1 MTIPGGYRPPPVP
14 GWIPPV
20 PPPPRF
26 AAAAAAA
33 AATAMS
39 DKLAAAAADEM
50 PTKKVSLISI
60 RFHLREGER
69 RMLYNWFTSSTDFQ
83 AVHYYEYVC
92 LCRQSAL
99 HRLNFQQKLFRVRIF
114 QHKFRRIILFRFS
127 LCQPLNL
134 LLILI
139 LNGF

>member
-1 MTIPGGYRPPPVP
+1 MVQKTSKPGFSKSKEIAFVTIPGGYRPPPVP

-50 PTKKVSLISI
+50 PKKIKMCRLYQCDSI
-60 RFHLREGER
+60 
-69 RMLYNWFTSSTDFQ
+69 
-83 AVHYYEYVC
+83 
-92 LCRQSAL
+92 
-99 HRLNFQQKLFRVRIF
+99 
-114 QHKFRRIILFRFS
+114 
-127 LCQPLNL
+127 
-134 LLILI
+134 
-139 LNGF
+139 

>member
-50 PTKKVSLISI
+50 PTKKCVAYINTIPFKRGGKKDALQ
-60 RFHLREGER
+60 L
-69 RMLYNWFTSSTDFQ
+69 
-83 AVHYYEYVC
+83 VHFINGFSG
-92 LCRQSAL
+92 SAL
-99 HRLNFQQKLFRVRIF
+99 LRV
-114 QHKFRRIILFRFS
+114 
-127 LCQPLNL
+127 CMPLPPVCAS
-134 LLILI
+134 
-139 LNGF
+139 

>member
-69 RMLYNWFTSSTDFQ
+69 RMLYNWFNGFSG
-83 AVHYYEYVC
+83 
-92 LCRQSAL
+92 SAL
-99 HRLNFQQKLFRVRIF
+99 LRV
-114 QHKFRRIILFRFS
+114 
-127 LCQPLNL
+127 CMPLPPVCAS
-134 LLILI
+134 
-139 LNGF
+139 